1 VGITNDVLCRILAN
15 HRPIPYNLG
24 MSDIGKLAKTF
35 EAGHVLFR
43 DGDPGDVMY
52 VIQTGRVR
60 IFTEVKD
67 QHKQLAILGPGDFF
81 GEMAILNDKPRNASA
96 EVMETTTMLAIN
108 GRTLGAMIT
117 TNTEIAVRLIRRL
130 ARRLDSANTL
140 IDLLMHRDPK
150 ARVILG
156 LSHEAEFNGRVA
168 EDGSLFVPVTVAT
181 LANQVGLSVEE
192 VQAVIQRLSRL
203 GIAEAQ
209 EDGFRIADRMRLHEF
224 LDFLQMRE
232 KFGDE

>member
-1 VGITNDVLCRILAN
+1 MLAK
-15 HRPIPYNLG
+15 PGLIPYNQHMTEL
-24 MSDIGKLAKTF
+24 GKLAKTF

-96 EVMETTTMLAIN
+96 EVVENATMLAIN
-108 GRTLGAMIT
+108 GRTLGAMISS
-117 TNTEIAVRLIRRL
+117 NAEIAVRLIRRL

-156 LSHEAEFNGRVA
+156 LSHEAEFNGQVA
-168 EDGSLFVPVTVAT
+168 EDGSLFVPVTVDS
-181 LANQVGLSVEE
+181 LANQVGLTVEE
-192 VQAVIQRLSRL
+192 VQAVVQRLTRL
-203 GIAEAQ
+203 GIAEAKP
-209 EDGFRIADRMRLHEF
+209 DGFRVADRMRLHEF

-232 KFGDE
+232 KFGDA